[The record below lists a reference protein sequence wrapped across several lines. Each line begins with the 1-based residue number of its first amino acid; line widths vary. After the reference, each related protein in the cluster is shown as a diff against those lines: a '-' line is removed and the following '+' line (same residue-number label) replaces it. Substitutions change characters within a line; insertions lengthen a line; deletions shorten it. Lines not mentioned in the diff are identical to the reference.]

1 MGAVRQEH
9 GHVCAGVGLGQADAG
24 AGGAFLG
31 GRVLCAAKAA
41 THAAEVGAGEACG
54 AAAATAGAS
63 TEQAAEQVVNV
74 DIGAGAATESAE
86 GVRAGVSA
94 AKAATAEATRTHA
107 CGAVAANLVVLLA
120 LLLVGEH
127 VVGLGDF
134 LELLLSLLVTGV
146 QIRVVLA
153 GELAVRL
160 LNVAFACVFAN
171 AQCLIKVVSYPVFA
185 CHMFVSPLA
194 VMRRPP
200 RLRDGQQGTTFLS

>member
-9 GHVCAGVGLGQADAG
+9 GHVCAGVCLGEADAG

-31 GRVLCAAKAA
+31 GRVLCAAEAA
-41 THAAEVGAGEACG
+41 THAAEVGAGEAGG
-54 AAAATAGAS
+54 ATTTATAGAS
-63 TEQAAEQVVNV
+63 AEEAAEQVVNV
-74 DIGAGAATESAE
+74 DVGAAAESAE

-94 AKAATAEATRTHA
+94 AKAATTEATRTHA

>member
-9 GHVCAGVGLGQADAG
+9 GHVCAGVGLGEADAG

-31 GRVLCAAKAA
+31 GCVLCAAKAA
-41 THAAEVGAGEACG
+41 SHAAEVGAGEAG
-54 AAAATAGAS
+54 GATAAAAGAS
-63 TEQAAEQVVNV
+63 AEQAAEQVINV
-74 DIGAGAATESAE
+74 DIGAGAAAESAE
-86 GVRAGVSA
+86 GVRAGVAA
-94 AKAATAEATRTHA
+94 AKAARAHA

-171 AQCLIKVVSYPVFA
+171 AQCLIKVV
-185 CHMFVSPLA
+185 
-194 VMRRPP
+194 
-200 RLRDGQQGTTFLS
+200 G